1 MIKMLVG
8 GGNST
13 TSRQQYLRIGGIKM
27 ELINFKG
34 YVFMCDIVDLAESE
48 LFIDLII
55 KNNLITSDKM
65 NKEEIDRI
73 INYEIDNDS
82 VILGD
87 MDLSTL
93 LSEIFTSLDEPYFS
107 KALKLLELNY
117 YGYEKIDIYYIEDK
131 YYIDFMMFR

>member
-117 YGYEKIDIYYIEDK
+117 YGYEKIDIYYIEDT